1 MKRDLVS
8 SLHQRQILLLRG
20 TKSLIWRQA
29 VNLLPFMQEESPMK
43 TQNKNDVTVDV
54 MIILAG
60 ISAIFCF
67 GVVMI
72 PYMHPV
78 L

>member
-1 MKRDLVS
+1 MKV
-8 SLHQRQILLLRG
+8 H
-20 TKSLIWRQA
+20 
-29 VNLLPFMQEESPMK
+29 
-43 TQNKNDVTVDV
+43 DVTVDV
-54 MIILAG
+54 LIILAG

-78 L
+78 